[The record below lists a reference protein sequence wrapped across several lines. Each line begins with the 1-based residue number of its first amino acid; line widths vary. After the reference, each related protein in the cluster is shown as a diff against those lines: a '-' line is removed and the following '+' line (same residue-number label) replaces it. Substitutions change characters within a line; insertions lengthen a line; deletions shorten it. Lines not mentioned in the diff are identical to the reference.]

1 MIKRVLI
8 FLGWSLS
15 TFLMLVGFT
24 GFIENPLMS
33 IAVILWGLITFPP
46 ILKRTKKYG
55 RTWNITGRIFT
66 FILSLVIAGQAPQPV
81 KTASEQVKAPQP
93 TIAAKPKVIP
103 SVEPSVV
110 APPTVSVSPS
120 PDANIDSEDSK
131 TTPSS
136 ELNSSQ
142 RGIAKQLY
150 QELKELESEG
160 SDMESLRVDNLA
172 ANEQCGRRMRELL
185 PRAKSLEARAEVLPN
200 RNPVRLYLGTAST
213 SIRLC
218 VTCSEELARES
229 CKQVREDLKEVSDY
243 LY

>member
-1 MIKRVLI
+1 MIKRVLV

-15 TFLMLVGFT
+15 TFLMLVEFT

-120 PDANIDSEDSK
+120 PILEQQKQTKNLWYQGSTLSKATALEWQEATYENKLATCADIIAKLWKDDA
-131 TTPSS
+131 
-136 ELNSSQ
+136 LNSSIQ
-142 RGIAKQLY
+142 NQIASVDDMKPFAEQLV
-150 QELKELESEG
+150 
-160 SDMESLRVDNLA
+160 VDLDEVMRKIPDQKKNEVVY
-172 ANEQCGRRMRELL
+172 ANQ
-185 PRAKSLEARAEVLPN
+185 
-200 RNPVRLYLGTAST
+200 T
-213 SIRLC
+213 
-218 VTCSEELARES
+218 VTEMAVATLILN
-229 CKQVREDLKEVSDY
+229 KWTK
-243 LY
+243 

>member
-1 MIKRVLI
+1 MIKRVLV

-93 TIAAKPKVIP
+93 SIAAKTKVIP

-120 PDANIDSEDSK
+120 PDANIASEDSE
-131 TTPSS
+131 TTP
-136 ELNSSQ
+136 NSDGQSKNSQ
-142 RGIAKQLY
+142 IRTT
-150 QELKELESEG
+150 
-160 SDMESLRVDNLA
+160 
-172 ANEQCGRRMRELL
+172 
-185 PRAKSLEARAEVLPN
+185 KSGYYA
-200 RNPVRLYLGTAST
+200 AST
-213 SIRLC
+213 
-218 VTCSEELARES
+218 
-229 CKQVREDLKEVSDY
+229 KEDLDQAIGYAAQQDEVALNKLIASNRVFQMKEGLKVYIENCEGLMCSIVKIRVVGQEATAYTVSESISK
-243 LY
+243 